1 MLDWEENLFLGLK
14 AIYRRIVV
22 SPKENRLAAVR
33 ATLTAHRGALRLVA
47 AMISERNVGLL
58 ETPDPTLYG
67 TDRIFLPPEMS
78 GLPTVQENTDFYLLR
93 TVVAALAL
101 REGWHRNGTSLEQQ
115 LRRCGEEFPHLE
127 SRLAA
132 LATGLPSDRDRWSL
146 LGALPDPDTPPKDA
160 SLGKEAK
167 AAEPALPDSHPTT
180 TEIEG
185 QGRIGVEIKLDP
197 KDDGEGADL
206 PTHTFEK
213 VETLDEYTG
222 MSRKSD
228 RSDEL
233 AEHGEALSELK
244 MTQLLRSPER
254 PRSIYRSD
262 VMLEGWGSEQ
272 EDQTPGRGIPYPE
285 WDYQRKT
292 YRPRWCFVNQTE
304 LTRTAPDWLHQ
315 VEQRH
320 QPLIHKLRRQF
331 HSLTREWLRQRRQ
344 TTGTEFDLDAL
355 IESET
360 ERRSSHTPME
370 AIYLNRKRDLH
381 DIAAL
386 VLLDVSYSTD
396 AWIDNRRVLDVIR
409 ETVFCVG
416 EVLEDYVEQFGI
428 ATFTS
433 NTRRAC
439 SFEFVKPLAAP
450 WRQTRGRLGAIEPRG
465 YTRIG
470 PALRHA
476 QEQLLDAQASRK
488 IVILVTDGRPC
499 DYDRYE
505 GQYGLMDVR
514 KAIETGKAQGIRT
527 HAFAVEK
534 RAAESL
540 PQMFTRHRYDIV
552 PRPEIL
558 SSVMCRLF
566 ASLLAE

>member
-14 AIYRRIVV
+14 ALYRRIVV
-22 SPKENRLAAVR
+22 SPQETRRAAVR
-33 ATLTAHRGALRLVA
+33 ASLRDHRGALRLVA
-47 AMISERNVGLL
+47 GMISERNVGLL
-58 ETPDPTLYG
+58 ETTEPTLCG

-78 GLPTVQENTDFYLLR
+78 RLPSIQENTDYYLLR

-101 REGWHRNGTSLEQQ
+101 REGWHRNGTSLKQQ
-115 LRRCGEEFPHLE
+115 LGSCGEEFPHLE

-132 LATGLPSDRDRWSL
+132 FAASLPQDSDPWSI
-146 LGALPDPDTPPKDA
+146 LGTLPEPDALPMDMSPG
-160 SLGKEAK
+160 LEAMGVD
-167 AAEPALPDSHPTT
+167 PALPESNPPT

-185 QGRIGVEIKLDP
+185 QGRAGVEIKLDT

-262 VMLEGWGSEQ
+262 VMLEGWGSEK
-272 EDQTPGRGIPYPE
+272 EDQTPGQGIPYPE

-292 YRPRWCFVNQTE
+292 YRPRWCFVDQTE
-304 LTRTAPDWLHQ
+304 LTRAAPDWLHR
-315 VEQRH
+315 VEQSH
-320 QPLIHKLRRQF
+320 EPLIRKLRRQF
-331 HSLTREWLRQRRQ
+331 YSLTRDWLRQRRQ
-344 TTGTEFDLDAL
+344 TSGSEFDLDAVVD
-355 IESET
+355 SET
-360 ERRSSHTPME
+360 ERRSGHTPVE

-439 SFEFVKPLAAP
+439 SFEFIKPLAAP
-450 WRQTRGRLGAIEPRG
+450 WRQARGRLGTIEPRG
-465 YTRIG
+465 YTRMG

-476 QEQLLDAQASRK
+476 QEQLLNTQANRK

-514 KAIETGKAQGIRT
+514 KAIETGQAQGIRT

-534 RAAESL
+534 RAAECL

-558 SSVMCRLF
+558 GSVMCRLF
-566 ASLLAE
+566 ARLLAE